1 MTAKIL
7 LKCLFVVLD
16 ERLSGEEGRFK
27 FESKKRRETMKK
39 IISLVVIL
47 MMTCIVATGYAQVRH
62 GSFDVTPY
70 IGFYKFEGNEDMDSS
85 IALGMRL
92 GYNVTKY
99 FGIEGYAHWVPT
111 RMQDYRQGYNPTVNG
126 VPPNVWN
133 NWDIYDNTGQ
143 SMSAVGY
150 GIEGVVNLL
159 PDRNLVP
166 FVAAGIGGIYYSRA
180 CEDTTDNR
188 YNKFAVSYGGGLK
201 WFFAENW
208 AVRGDVR
215 HVMNF
220 DSFHNNLM
228 GTIGLTYA
236 FGGKRAAAPAPA
248 PEPAAEAI
256 EKGRTTLDVKFDLD
270 KAIIKKGYYG
280 DIDNLVSVMKQYP
293 ETNVALEG
301 HTCSL
306 GSDAYN
312 KRLSQR
318 RADAVKQYMVE
329 KGGIAANRLNAIG
342 YGEERP
348 IASNATEEGRRQ
360 NRRTEAVVEYLI
372 KK

>member
-1 MTAKIL
+1 
-7 LKCLFVVLD
+7 
-16 ERLSGEEGRFK
+16 
-27 FESKKRRETMKK
+27 MKK

-70 IGFYKFEGNEDMDSS
+70 AGFYKFEGNEDMDSS
-85 IALGMRL
+85 IALGLRL
-92 GYNVTKY
+92 GYNINKY
-99 FGIEGYAHWVPT
+99 FGVEGYAHWVPT
-111 RMQDYRQGYNPTVNG
+111 RNQSYWQGYE
-126 VPPNVWN
+126 N
-133 NWDIYDNTGQ
+133 NTYPWDNTGET
-143 SMSAVGY
+143 VNTLGY

-159 PDRNLVP
+159 PDRNIVP

-180 CEDTTDNR
+180 NEDSTDNR

-215 HVMNF
+215 HIMPF

-348 IASNATEEGRRQ
+348 IASNATEQGRRQ

>member
-1 MTAKIL
+1 
-7 LKCLFVVLD
+7 
-16 ERLSGEEGRFK
+16 
-27 FESKKRRETMKK
+27 MKK

-47 MMTCIVATGYAQVRH
+47 MMTCIVATGYAQVRQ

-85 IALGMRL
+85 LALGLRL
-92 GYNVTKY
+92 GYNITKY
-99 FGIEGYAHWVPT
+99 VGIEGYAHYVPT
-111 RMQDYRQGYNPTVNG
+111 RIQSVGQGYSPAY
-126 VPPNVWN
+126 
-133 NWDIYDNTGQ
+133 WDANTGQ
-143 SMSAVGY
+143 SMQAVGY

-166 FVAAGIGGIYYSRA
+166 FIAAGIGGIHYSRA
-180 CEDTTDNR
+180 NEDTTDNR

-220 DSFHNNLM
+220 DSFHNNLL

-236 FGGKRAAAPAPA
+236 FGGKRVAAPAPA
-248 PEPAAEAI
+248 PEPAAEVI

-270 KAIIKKGYYG
+270 KSVIKKGYFG

-301 HTCSL
+301 HTCNI
-306 GSDAYN
+306 GSAAYN
-312 KRLSQR
+312 LKLSQR

-329 KGGIAANRLNAIG
+329 KGGIEANRLNAIG
-342 YGEERP
+342 YGLTRP

>member
-1 MTAKIL
+1 MPAEIL
-7 LKCLFVVLD
+7 IEFLVVRD
-16 ERLSGEEGRFK
+16 ERLSEEEGRFK

-85 IALGMRL
+85 IALGLRL
-92 GYNVTKY
+92 GYNITKY
-99 FGIEGYAHWVPT
+99 VGIEGYAHYVPT
-111 RMQDYRQGYNPTVNG
+111 RIQSVGQGYSAG
-126 VPPNVWN
+126 Y
-133 NWDIYDNTGQ
+133 WDPNTGQ
-143 SMSAVGY
+143 SMQAIGY

-159 PDRNLVP
+159 PDRNIIP
-166 FVAAGIGGIYYSRA
+166 FLAAGIGGMHYSRA
-180 CEDTTDNR
+180 NEDTTDNR

-220 DSFHNNLM
+220 DSFHNNLL

-236 FGGKRAAAPAPA
+236 FGGKRSAAPPAPA

-256 EKGRTTLDVKFDLD
+256 EKGRTTLDVKFDFD
-270 KAIIKKGYYG
+270 KSVIKKGYFG

-301 HTCSL
+301 HTCSI

-329 KGGIAANRLNAIG
+329 KGGIPANRLNAIG

-348 IASNATEEGRRQ
+348 IASNDTEDGRRQ

>member
-1 MTAKIL
+1 
-7 LKCLFVVLD
+7 
-16 ERLSGEEGRFK
+16 
-27 FESKKRRETMKK
+27 MKK

-47 MMTCIVATGYAQVRH
+47 MLTSIVATGYAQVRH

-85 IALGMRL
+85 IALGLRL
-92 GYNVTKY
+92 GYNITKY
-99 FGIEGYAHWVPT
+99 VGIEGYAHYVPT
-111 RMQDYRQGYNPTVNG
+111 RIQSVGQGYSSDY
-126 VPPNVWN
+126 
-133 NWDIYDNTGQ
+133 WDSNTGQ
-143 SMSAVGY
+143 SMHALGY

-159 PDRNLVP
+159 PDRNIIP
-166 FVAAGIGGIYYSRA
+166 FLAAGIGGIHYSRA
-180 CEDTTDNR
+180 NEDTTDNR

-220 DSFHNNLM
+220 DSFHNNLL

-236 FGGKRAAAPAPA
+236 FGGRRAAAPPAPA

-256 EKGRTTLDVKFDLD
+256 EKGRTTLDVKFDFD
-270 KAIIKKGYYG
+270 KSVIKKGYYG

-301 HTCSL
+301 HTDSV

-318 RADAVKQYMVE
+318 RADVVKQYMVE
-329 KGGIAANRLNAIG
+329 KGGIEANRLNAIG

-348 IASNATEEGRRQ
+348 IASNATAEGRAQ

>member
-1 MTAKIL
+1 
-7 LKCLFVVLD
+7 
-16 ERLSGEEGRFK
+16 
-27 FESKKRRETMKK
+27 
-39 IISLVVIL
+39 
-47 MMTCIVATGYAQVRH
+47 
-62 GSFDVTPY
+62 
-70 IGFYKFEGNEDMDSS
+70 
-85 IALGMRL
+85 
-92 GYNVTKY
+92 
-99 FGIEGYAHWVPT
+99 
-111 RMQDYRQGYNPTVNG
+111 
-126 VPPNVWN
+126 
-133 NWDIYDNTGQ
+133 
-143 SMSAVGY
+143 
-150 GIEGVVNLL
+150 
-159 PDRNLVP
+159 
-166 FVAAGIGGIYYSRA
+166 
-180 CEDTTDNR
+180 
-188 YNKFAVSYGGGLK
+188 

-220 DSFHNNLM
+220 DSFHNNLL

-236 FGGKRAAAPAPA
+236 FGGRRAAPAPA

-329 KGGIAANRLNAIG
+329 KGGIEANRLNAIG

>member
-1 MTAKIL
+1 
-7 LKCLFVVLD
+7 
-16 ERLSGEEGRFK
+16 
-27 FESKKRRETMKK
+27 MKK

-47 MMTCIVATGYAQVRH
+47 MVTCIVATGYAQVRH

-85 IALGMRL
+85 IALGLRL
-92 GYNVTKY
+92 GYNITKY
-99 FGIEGYAHWVPT
+99 FGVEGYAHYVPT
-111 RMQDYRQGYNPTVNG
+111 RIQSVGQNYYSGY
-126 VPPNVWN
+126 
-133 NWDIYDNTGQ
+133 WDPNTGQ
-143 SMSAVGY
+143 SMQAIGY

-159 PDRNLVP
+159 PDRSLVP
-166 FVAAGIGGIYYSRA
+166 FIAAGIGGIHYSRA
-180 CEDTTDNR
+180 NEDTTDNR

-208 AVRGDVR
+208 AVRGDIR
-215 HVMNF
+215 HIMNF
-220 DSFHNNLM
+220 DSFHNNLL

-236 FGGKRAAAPAPA
+236 FGGRRAAAPAPA

-256 EKGRTTLDVKFDLD
+256 EKGRTTLDVKFDFD
-270 KAIIKKGYYG
+270 KSVIKKGYYG
-280 DIDNLVSVMKQYP
+280 DIDNLVSVMKEYP

-301 HTCSL
+301 HTCSI

-318 RADAVKQYMVE
+318 RADAVKSYMVE
-329 KGGIAANRLNAIG
+329 KGGIDANRLNAIG

-348 IASNATEEGRRQ
+348 IASNDTEEGRMQ